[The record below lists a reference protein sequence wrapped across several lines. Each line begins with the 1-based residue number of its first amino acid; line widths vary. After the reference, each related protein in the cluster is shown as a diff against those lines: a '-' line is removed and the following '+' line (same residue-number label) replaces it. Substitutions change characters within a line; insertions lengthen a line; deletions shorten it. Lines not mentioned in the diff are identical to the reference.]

1 MARKKGK
8 STSDKPETTLVC
20 TLLDGPRA
28 GSKLQLPNPP
38 PRYIKVAFP
47 EWAVYEVEGRDY
59 RLRFT
64 GNAARAWRNPIRPL
78 FGDPLLD
85 GSPPAIK

>member
-1 MARKKGK
+1 MARRKKAK
-8 STSDKPETTLVC
+8 VDKVETTLVC

-47 EWAVYEVEGRDY
+47 EWAVYEAEGLDY
-59 RLRFT
+59 RVRFT
-64 GNAARAWRNPIRPL
+64 GTAARAWRNPIRPV
-78 FGDPLLD
+78 FADPFNE
-85 GSPPAIK
+85 